1 MYGYYNYYDTPD
13 YTGLYF
19 FIGIIGAIALV
30 AWLVAIDLLIKAGK
44 AKGYAMKNTGALWFV
59 GIFATPIVV
68 GLYIASLPDNRTIAD
83 PEKPAEAEL
92 PAV

>member
-1 MYGYYNYYDTPD
+1 MYGYYY
-13 YTGLYF
+13 GMGELIF
-19 FIGIIGAIALV
+19 MLV
-30 AWLVAIDLLIKAGK
+30 IVIVMLAAWVVAINLLIKAGK
-44 AKGYAMKNTGALWFV
+44 AKGYAMENAGILWFV

-83 PEKPAEAEL
+83 PEKPTENEL

>member
-1 MYGYYNYYDTPD
+1 MYYN
-13 YTGLYF
+13 TGIYLF
-19 FIGIIGAIALV
+19 MFVIIVVIALAARV
-30 AWLVAIDLLIKAGK
+30 VAINLLIKAGR
-44 AKGYAMKNTGALWFV
+44 AKGYAMENAGILWFV

-83 PEKPAEAEL
+83 PEKPTENEL